1 MPPHRPGWNGKTTTS
16 LSAPTVCTGIPAGT
30 TWSTGHLFA
39 TLVTHYW
46 AHDAFLAPSI
56 LERMNRLAGVPATL
70 IHGRRDISGPAVI
83 PWLLHQAW
91 PGSELI
97 IDEGE
102 GHGGNA
108 MVEAWTAANIRHAGR
123 ISPAAG

>member
-1 MPPHRPGWNGKTTTS
+1 VSR
-16 LSAPTVCTGIPAGT
+16 TVSDKA
-30 TWSTGHLFA
+30 A
-39 TLVTHYW
+39 V
-46 AHDAFLAPSI
+46 
-56 LERMNRLAGVPATL
+56 RATL

-83 PWLLHQAW
+83 PWPLHQAW

-108 MVEAWTAANIRHAGR
+108 IVEAWTAANIRHAGR